1 LRLDGVKESGHSIIH
16 KIKKEAGDVWL
27 IRSVIILIGVIAF
40 LWLGMRNADQSV
52 DFSLFTKTYENF
64 SLNLLMLVVF
74 AAGMIFS
81 FLISIISEFQ
91 LRNRISRQ
99 RRGIVRLEK
108 ELAALRNLPLE
119 ESEISGE
126 MEINP

>member
-1 LRLDGVKESGHSIIH
+1 
-16 KIKKEAGDVWL
+16 VWL

-40 LWLGMRNADQSV
+40 LWLGMKNADQTV

-91 LRNRISRQ
+91 LRSKISSQ
-99 RRGIVRLEK
+99 RRGIARLER
-108 ELAALRNLPLE
+108 ELGALRNLPLE
-119 ESEISGE
+119 ESDNTVGRND
-126 MEINP
+126 INP

>member
-1 LRLDGVKESGHSIIH
+1 M
-16 KIKKEAGDVWL
+16 WL
-27 IRSVIILIGVIAF
+27 IRSVIILIGVISF
-40 LWLGMRNADQSV
+40 LWLGMKNADQTV

-81 FLISIISEFQ
+81 FLISIINEFQ
-91 LRNRISRQ
+91 LRGKISSQ
-99 RRGIVRLEK
+99 RRGIARLEK

-119 ESEISGE
+119 ESERSSGDVD
-126 MEINP
+126 INP

>member
-1 LRLDGVKESGHSIIH
+1 M
-16 KIKKEAGDVWL
+16 WL

-52 DFSLFTKTYENF
+52 DFSLFTRTYENF

-74 AAGMIFS
+74 AAGMVFS
-81 FLISIISEFQ
+81 FLISVINEFQ
-91 LRNRISRQ
+91 LRAKISSQ
-99 RRGIVRLEK
+99 RRGISRLEK

-119 ESEISGE
+119 GSDSSENE
-126 MEINP
+126 TNINI

>member
-1 LRLDGVKESGHSIIH
+1 
-16 KIKKEAGDVWL
+16 
-27 IRSVIILIGVIAF
+27 
-40 LWLGMRNADQSV
+40 MRNADQTV

-91 LRNRISRQ
+91 LRNKISSQ

-108 ELAALRNLPLE
+108 ELSALRNLPLE
-119 ESEISGE
+119 EADGSSDEAG
-126 MEINP
+126 INL

>member
-1 LRLDGVKESGHSIIH
+1 M
-16 KIKKEAGDVWL
+16 WL
-27 IRSVIILIGVIAF
+27 IRSVIILVGVIAF
-40 LWLGMRNADQSV
+40 LWLGMKNADQTV

-81 FLISIISEFQ
+81 FLISIINEFQ
-91 LRNRISRQ
+91 LRNKISTQ

-119 ESEISGE
+119 ETESSPGDDD
-126 MEINP
+126 INP